1 MKRNQLLNAG
11 FYNDFDRETLEPRGG
26 KDFRSVFQVDRDRI
40 LYSPAFRK
48 LQSKTQ
54 VFLSGTYDF
63 YRTRLTHSLEV
74 AQIGRSIANILNQK
88 VLKENAIDSDLIEG
102 ICLTHDI
109 GNPPFGH
116 AGEAVLNKLMIQSG
130 GFEGNAQTLKIVTE
144 KIHDTGEGGEGMK
157 PSRAFI
163 DGIMKYK
170 ILWSESDRSGKFL
183 YDDQQEY
190 LKFLS
195 PDGRTFYRERSLEC
209 SIMDWADDVAYA
221 LHDLLDGYQAG
232 FISRKNV
239 HEWAKKKNIEGEKE
253 RLIERLLE
261 PLEYKSRFERFIAAR
276 TGDFIEN
283 VTLRNSDH
291 PLGRIS
297 NRYKYILEIPP
308 EIRLENDLYK
318 QMAVDLMFKSPKLE
332 QIEFKGQYILERI
345 FRTFLQGEPEA
356 FVLNHRILPE
366 EVQCQLNQIPG
377 DDYNRA
383 ARIICNYLAEQTDQ
397 SLPRLY
403 KRLFDPD
410 YGSFSDII

>member
-1 MKRNQLLNAG
+1 MSDVMQTD
-11 FYNDFDRETLEPRGG
+11 FYNDFDRETLEPRGK
-26 KDFRSVFQVDRDRI
+26 KDYRSVFQVDRDRI

-74 AQIGRSIANILNQK
+74 AQIGRSIANVLNRN
-88 VLKENAIDSDLIEG
+88 VLRENAIDSDLIEG

-116 AGEAVLNKLMIQSG
+116 AGEAALNELMRHAG

-144 KIHDTGEGGEGMK
+144 KIHDSDEGDEGMK

-170 ILWSESDRSGKFL
+170 ILWSESDQKGKFL
-183 YDDQQEY
+183 YDDQKPYVE
-190 LKFLS
+190 FLS
-195 PDGRTFYRERSLEC
+195 PDGTLYRERSLEC
-209 SIMDWADDVAYA
+209 SIMNWADDVAYA

-239 HEWAKKKNIEGEKE
+239 YEWAVNHHIQGQEEQV
-253 RLIERLLE
+253 IQRLLD
-261 PLEYKSRFERFIAAR
+261 PLEYKVRFEKYIAAR
-276 TGDFIEN
+276 TGDYIEN
-283 VTLRNSDH
+283 VTLTPSDH
-291 PLGRIS
+291 PMKDIS
-297 NRYKYILEIPP
+297 NRYKYTLKIPEEIIR
-308 EIRLENDLYK
+308 EIEVYK
-318 QMAVDLMFKSPKLE
+318 QVAVDLMFKSPQLE
-332 QIEFKGQYILERI
+332 QIEFKGQYILKRI
-345 FRTFLQGEPEA
+345 FSTFLQGNPDS
-356 FVLNHRILPE
+356 FHLNRRILPE
-366 EVQCQLNQIPG
+366 EVRSRLNKIPEN
-377 DDYNRA
+377 DYA
-383 ARIICNYLAEQTDQ
+383 QSARIICDYLAEQTDQ

-410 YGSFSDII
+410 YGSFSDLI